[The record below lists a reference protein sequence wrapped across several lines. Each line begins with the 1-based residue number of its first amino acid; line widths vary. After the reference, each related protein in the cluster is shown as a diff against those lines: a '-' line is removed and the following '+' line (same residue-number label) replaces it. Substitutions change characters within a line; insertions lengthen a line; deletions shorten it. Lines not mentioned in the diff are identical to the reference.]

1 MNFKINFAYLF
12 LFLSVLFWAG
22 NFIVGKY
29 ASYYQIPP
37 WSGNFYRWFFAWLI
51 LLPFTFTEIISKK
64 NYILEN
70 YKFYILL
77 GITSV
82 TIFNSIVYYSLNF
95 TQVISGVLMIS
106 TIPVMIMFISSIL
119 KIERTNIFQILGV
132 ICSFI
137 GVILIITKA
146 NFDLLVNLDFNKG
159 DLTMVIAMLSWA
171 TYSALLKKR
180 KHELSQLSLLEVI
193 ITFGLI
199 FLIPIYIT
207 EYSLGFEI
215 TLNKPFILVLIY
227 VVLFPGL
234 AAFICWIKG
243 ISLIGPNRSGVFL
256 HLMPILSALMAMIIF
271 KEKFMLYHLL
281 GAFFILSGIIL
292 SNRKSTNALSS
303 YFRRLS
309 KYITAVCRFKK
320 TILKV

>member
-1 MNFKINFAYLF
+1 MNFKINIAYLF

-37 WSGNFYRWFFAWLI
+37 FSLNFYRWFFAWLI
-51 LLPFTFTEIISKK
+51 LLPFTFKEIISKK

-159 DLTMVIAMLSWA
+159 DLTMVVAMLSWA

-292 SNRKSTNALSS
+292 SNRKSTNA
-303 YFRRLS
+303 
-309 KYITAVCRFKK
+309 
-320 TILKV
+320 

>member
-1 MNFKINFAYLF
+1 VNFKINFAYIF
-12 LFLSVLFWAG
+12 LFLAVFFWAG
-22 NFIVGKY
+22 NFIVGKF
-29 ASYYQIPP
+29 ASYYEIPP
-37 WSGNFYRWFFAWLI
+37 FSLNFYRWFFAWLI
-51 LLPFTFTEIISKK
+51 LLPFTFKEIISKK

-119 KIERTNIFQILGV
+119 KIEKTNIFQIFGV

-146 NFDLLVNLDFNKG
+146 NFELLVNLDFNKG
-159 DLTMVIAMLSWA
+159 DLTMVIAMFSWA

-199 FLIPIYIT
+199 FLIPIYIV
-207 EYSLGFEI
+207 EYNLGFKI
-215 TLNKPFILVLIY
+215 NLNKPFVLVLIY

-234 AAFICWIKG
+234 ASFICWIKG
-243 ISLIGPNRSGVFL
+243 ISLIGANRSGVFL
-256 HLMPILSALMAMIIF
+256 HLMPILSATMAIIIF
-271 KEKFMLYHLL
+271 SEKFMFYHLL
-281 GAFFILSGIIL
+281 GAIFILSGIIL
-292 SNRKSTNALSS
+292 SNRKSTNA
-303 YFRRLS
+303 
-309 KYITAVCRFKK
+309 
-320 TILKV
+320 